1 MSNSGNKGVF
11 SNNIGSSVGGFTK
24 RNSTDAG
31 SSNASGSTTERRR
44 VSPLE
49 SICPHFIV
57 PLPNHLPA
65 PYPEEVV
72 PQSPHQPPMQFY
84 SALDRLYCH
93 PRFLYFVMTMLTP
106 IPIIVLRDQIRGS
119 QQPEA

>member
-49 SICPHFIV
+49 PICPHFIV
-57 PLPNHLPA
+57 LLPNDLLA
-65 PYPEEVV
+65 PYPEENV
-72 PQSPHQPPMQFY
+72 PQSPHQPPMH
-84 SALDRLYCH
+84 SHSTLDQLDFH
-93 PRFLYFVMTMLTP
+93 PRFLRSVMTMLTSLSM
-106 IPIIVLRDQIRGS
+106 IVLRDQIRGP

>member
-31 SSNASGSTTERRR
+31 SANASGSTTGRRR
-44 VSPLE
+44 VSPYE
-49 SICPHFIV
+49 SICPRLIV
-57 PLPNHLPA
+57 LLPNHLLV

-72 PQSPHQPPMQFY
+72 PQSPHQPPM
-84 SALDRLYCH
+84 
-93 PRFLYFVMTMLTP
+93 
-106 IPIIVLRDQIRGS
+106 
-119 QQPEA
+119 